1 MDEHLRTTARRR
13 HGLVLAAE
21 AAALP
26 AAERRALVA
35 VQPGV
40 LVAQTQPLDARTLVA
55 AAELSKPGLVLA
67 GRTALWVHG
76 VGEPGDVV
84 DVAVPDVRQVV
95 LHPPARV
102 RRLAPSLL
110 AGVRTVDGHEV
121 VSVETAVVQRAE
133 AAAHAALLTDV
144 EEALRQRLTTLDR
157 LRRRCRR
164 GVKGSTALREAV
176 EVLSDGDLGELARE
190 LRRALHA
197 AGVTGLESEVP
208 VRSASGAT
216 AYLDLLHRPSR
227 NAFEVDG
234 WSAHIDRARF
244 VADRRRDRWVR
255 REHGIATTRIA
266 ADELRRDL
274 AGVVRHELLPILRAP
289 RAA

>member
-1 MDEHLRTTARRR
+1 MDEQLRTTARRR

-26 AAERRALVA
+26 AAERRALVV

-40 LVAQTQPLDARTLVA
+40 LVAQTQPLDAATAVA
-55 AAELSKPGLVLA
+55 AAELSKPRLVLA

-76 VGEPGDVV
+76 VGDPGDAV
-84 DVAVPDVRQVV
+84 DVAVPARQVV
-95 LHPPARV
+95 LHPPVRV

-110 AGVRTVDGHEV
+110 TGVRTVDGHQV

-133 AAAHAALLTDV
+133 LAADAALLTDV
-144 EEALRQRLTTLDR
+144 EDVLRQRLTTLDR

-164 GVKGSTALREAV
+164 GVKGSAALRGAL
-176 EVLSDGDLGELARE
+176 EVVSDGDLDALVRD
-190 LRRALHA
+190 LRRALQS
-197 AGVTGLESEVP
+197 AGVVGLESEVL
-208 VRSASGAT
+208 VRSSSGTT
-216 AYLDLLHRPSR
+216 AYLDLLHRPSG

-234 WSAHIDRARF
+234 WSAHTDRSRF

-255 REHGIATTRIA
+255 REHGIATTRLA

-274 AGVVRHELLPILRAP
+274 AGVVRDELLPLLRTR